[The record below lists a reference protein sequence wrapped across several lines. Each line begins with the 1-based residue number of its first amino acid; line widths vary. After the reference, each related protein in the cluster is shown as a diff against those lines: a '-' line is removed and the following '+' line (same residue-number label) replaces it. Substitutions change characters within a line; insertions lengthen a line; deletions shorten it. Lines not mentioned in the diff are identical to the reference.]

1 MTSRTIEIII
11 RISVELV
18 DWATIIL
25 KEKLNGRKDKNDE
38 KGNTGKK
45 RKG

>member
-18 DWATIIL
+18 DWVTIIL
-25 KEKLNGRKDKNDE
+25 KEKLNGRKNQNDKE
-38 KGNTGKK
+38 GNTVKK
-45 RKG
+45 